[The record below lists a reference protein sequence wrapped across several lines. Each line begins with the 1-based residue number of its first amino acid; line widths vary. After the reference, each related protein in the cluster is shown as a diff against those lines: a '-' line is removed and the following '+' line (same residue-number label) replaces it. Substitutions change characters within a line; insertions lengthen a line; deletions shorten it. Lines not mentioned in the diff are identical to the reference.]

1 MLDYILLNKELK
13 MEFIEV
19 QLMSSIFNVIAGL
32 VIGYVFCLLTLVITD

>member
-1 MLDYILLNKELK
+1 

-32 VIGYVFCLLTLVITD
+32 IIGYIFCLITLIVKD